1 MAGAIKLELF
11 PGALE
16 RRVDASVEAM
26 AREGIVER
34 IWRKDHTVW
43 KPEPQEITNRLGWLH
58 VADAMESRLPEVD
71 SFVEEVRSDGL
82 IQVVLLGMGGSSLAP
97 EVLGR
102 IFPPQPGFL
111 RLTVL
116 DTTHPDAIARVRDG
130 LDLKRTLFVVATKSG
145 GTVETISLFK
155 YFYNLI
161 LDVCPS
167 HEVGGRFCA
176 VTDPGSGLEAMARSL
191 AFRKI
196 FLNDPEIGGRYS
208 ALSYFGLVPA
218 ALTGT
223 DVGEILSRGRAA
235 AEACRA
241 SDPAQYAGNP
251 GLLLGAFLG
260 TAARAGRD
268 KMTLVVHPV
277 FANLAD
283 WVEQLVAESTGKEGR
298 GILPVTGELP
308 GPPDVYG
315 NDRFF
320 VFVDLGGESR
330 MDGLEDLRKAG
341 FPCVRLTAADRTD
354 VGALFF
360 VWEFATAVA
369 SHLLAVNPFDQ
380 PNVES
385 AKVQAKR
392 MLEAYKRSG
401 TLPRLPVAA
410 EAEGIQVLGD
420 APAGAPAEALKR
432 FVEDLSADGYVA
444 VQAYVPPHEETDRAL
459 ARLQKEL
466 RDLSRRAVT
475 VGYGPRFLHSTGQLH
490 KGDAG
495 KGRFIQITDEV
506 RNDLPIPDAPGTSAS
521 SVTFGT
527 LIAAQ
532 ANGDREALLAAGRPV
547 LRLHVTGDAAE
558 ALGNLC
564 DSLEA
569 FPGEVE

>member
-1 MAGAIKLELF
+1 MAGDIKLELF
-11 PGALE
+11 PGVLD
-16 RRVDASVEAM
+16 RSVDAAVAAM
-26 AREGIVER
+26 ARDGVVER
-34 IWRKDHTVW
+34 IWRKDHTIW
-43 KPEPQEITNRLGWLH
+43 KPEPREITNRLGWLH
-58 VADAMESRLPEVD
+58 VADAMESRLAEVNA
-71 SFVEEVRSDGL
+71 FVDDVRSDGYT
-82 IQVVLLGMGGSSLAP
+82 QAVLLGMGGSSLAP
-97 EVLGR
+97 EVLSR

-116 DTTHPDAIARVRDG
+116 DTTHPDAIARVRDQ
-130 LDLKRTLFVVATKSG
+130 LDLERTFFVVATKSG

-155 YFYNLI
+155 YFYNLM
-161 LDVCPS
+161 LDVFPS
-167 HEVGGRFCA
+167 HEVGSRFCA
-176 VTDPGSGLEAMARSL
+176 VTDPGSGLEDMARSL

-218 ALTGT
+218 ALTGA

-235 AEACRA
+235 ARACRV
-241 SDPAQYAGNP
+241 SDPETPGANP
-251 GLLLGAFLG
+251 GLFLGAVLG
-260 TAARAGRD
+260 AAARAGRD
-268 KMTLVVHPV
+268 KMTLGVDPV

-298 GILPVTGELP
+298 GILPVAGEPL

-315 NDRFF
+315 DDRLF
-320 VFVDLGGESR
+320 VLVNESGAAR
-330 MDGLEDLRKAG
+330 ADGLEDLLKAG
-341 FPCVRLTAADRTD
+341 FPCVHLIAEDRYD

-360 VWEFATAVA
+360 LWEFATAVA

-385 AKVQAKR
+385 AKVQAKK
-392 MLEAYKRSG
+392 MLEAYKASG
-401 TLPRLPVAA
+401 SLPRLPVAA

-420 APAGAPAEALKR
+420 APAGAPAQALKR
-432 FVEDLSADGYVA
+432 FVEDLSAGGYVA
-444 VQAYVPPHEETDRAL
+444 IQAYVPPDEETDRVL
-459 ARLQKEL
+459 TCLQRAL
-466 RDLSRRAVT
+466 RDGSRRAVT

-495 KGRFIQITDEV
+495 KGRFVQITNEV
-506 RNDLPIPDAPGTSAS
+506 RNDLPIPDAPGASAS

-532 ANGDREALLAAGRPV
+532 AHGDREALLAAGRPV
-547 LRLHVTGDAAE
+547 LRLHVTGDTAE

-569 FPGEVE
+569 FPGEAE